1 MTLCGNQCYG
11 GRSGKGGAFDISP
24 VGDFLDTENYA
35 IHADGRP
42 DHAVDY
48 VRLTKGEPPVIT
60 VTMRLPTLPPSSV
73 LLPSDLAP
81 ASSVTQGDLTLSIPD
96 GTFFDLDVEDFGTTE
111 GRTLRVAQVPLS
123 DAPPHAVAAKVDAIY
138 ALAPSGAKAKLT
150 NSLGALLK
158 MGVALKNSAGLPA
171 SAAVDILVLGDDYF
185 STPPNVGLLSVGAAA
200 HVSTDG
206 TTIQTDP
213 GEGISELTW
222 LGVRR
227 KGK

>member
-1 MTLCGNQCYG
+1 
-11 GRSGKGGAFDISP
+11 
-24 VGDFLDTENYA
+24 
-35 IHADGRP
+35 
-42 DHAVDY
+42 
-48 VRLTKGEPPVIT
+48 
-60 VTMRLPTLPPSSV
+60 
-73 LLPSDLAP
+73 
-81 ASSVTQGDLTLSIPD
+81 
-96 GTFFDLDVEDFGTTE
+96 
-111 GRTLRVAQVPLS
+111 
-123 DAPPHAVAAKVDAIY
+123 
-138 ALAPSGAKAKLT
+138 
-150 NSLGALLK
+150 